1 MAKRKFQIGDI
12 CVTNTV
18 FGSIQPGTV
27 CKVTNYNSA
36 SAYGTGDYEIIAI
49 DSGEIKW
56 VKPAMIDHYSKHNTN
71 SVERFQQNIEGKQK
85 EIAKLQSEISDM
97 EDKIS
102 YLNDNG
108 IDTYNENEYK
118 AYKTLLIIEKGNMS
132 RIEKAKAIASLIT
145 K

>member
-1 MAKRKFQIGDI
+1 MASRKFQIGDT
-12 CVTNTV
+12 CVLNSNY
-18 FGSIQPGTV
+18 GWLAGTV
-27 CKVTNYNSA
+27 CTVTNYTA
-36 SAYGTGDYEIIAI
+36 GGYYDKPEYEVKAN
-49 DSGEIKW
+49 DSGETKWIKSTLL
-56 VKPAMIDHYSKHNTN
+56 DHCSKQNTS